1 MTDPVEIKLTSL
13 VFHKAGSLEI
23 MGTVNGEE
31 IYHEITAENTEFDE
45 IGPAN
50 PRGYELHCMDDDGLY
65 CATLD
70 DYFNLHWSLKVE
82 GFVMCRVVRLDTIA
96 EQFLYDKYINQ

>member
-1 MTDPVEIKLTSL
+1 MNDPVEIKLTSL

-23 MGTVNGEE
+23 TGTVNGEE

-45 IGPAN
+45 LCPELEVE
-50 PRGYELHCMDDDGLY
+50 YEYRDDDGLY
-65 CATLD
+65 NAVMD